1 MRTNV
6 LHFSLML
13 LILVLSSC
21 LRRAPSV
28 HVQNPHGF
36 KGEANISCVS
46 TADKRVTIQIDAN
59 GMAAAPCPLR
69 ESPVF
74 IDEDGKSTEA
84 DNVEWLKTGDGIVV
98 GMKLEFR

>member
-1 MRTNV
+1 
-6 LHFSLML
+6 ML
-13 LILVLSSC
+13 LILVRSGC
-21 LRRAPSV
+21 LRGAPSV

-46 TADKRVTIQIDAN
+46 TSDKRVTIQIDAN

-74 IDEDGKSTEA
+74 IDEDV
-84 DNVEWLKTGDGIVV
+84 NRP
-98 GMKLEFR
+98 KLIMWSGSRLVTA